1 MSQTIEP
8 RYVLA
13 VADAAATSLYFQ
25 EKLGFEEWK
34 VVGENDWRFVRRGTI
49 NIHLGTCPGEV
60 LAADNG
66 NHSWFAYWFV
76 EDADALYNE
85 WKASGAIFGAHIKTQ
100 PWGIR
105 DFQIKT
111 PDGHRIVVGQAV

>member
-1 MSQTIEP
+1 MSQAIEP

-13 VADAAATSLYFQ
+13 VPDAAATSLYFQ

-34 VVGENDWRFVRRGTI
+34 AVGQNDWRFVRRGPI

-60 LAADNG
+60 LAEDNG

-76 EDADALYNE
+76 ENADELYNE
-85 WKASGAIFGAHIKTQ
+85 WKASGAIISVPIKSQ

-111 PDGHRIVVGQAV
+111 PDGHRIVVGQAI